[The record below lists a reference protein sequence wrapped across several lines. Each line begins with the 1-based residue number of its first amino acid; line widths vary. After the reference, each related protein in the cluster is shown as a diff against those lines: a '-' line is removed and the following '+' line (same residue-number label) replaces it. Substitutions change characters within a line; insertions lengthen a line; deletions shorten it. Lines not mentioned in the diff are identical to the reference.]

1 MATSL
6 TQNFSK
12 EEFKKN
18 VISNCKSLYRKNIEE
33 ANDQEVFQAVS
44 YAVKDIIIDKW
55 IATHKQ
61 YEKDDPK
68 MVYYM
73 SMEFLMGRALGNN
86 MINLCAY
93 DEIKEAL
100 DELGLDINVIE
111 DQEPDAA
118 LGNGGLGRLAAC
130 FMDSLATLEYP
141 AYGCGIRYKYGMFK
155 QEIKDGYQVEVPD
168 NWLKD
173 GNPFEIKRSE
183 YRYEVK
189 FGGYVRSYRDEKT
202 GRDMFVQEDY
212 RSVIAVPYDIPVLGY
227 GNNTVNS
234 LRIWDAEPVNTFNLN
249 SFDKGD
255 YQKAIEE
262 ENLAKNIVEVL
273 YPNDNHYAGKELRL
287 KQQYFFVSASVQ
299 RAVDRYKS
307 MNNGDVKNIYKKV
320 TFQLNDTHPTVAV
333 AELMRILMDENG
345 LEWDEAWDITTKT
358 VAYTNHTIMAEALEK
373 WPIELFSRLLPRIY
387 QIVEEINRRFVEE
400 IKAKYPGNQEKVRK
414 MAIIYDGQV
423 KMANLAIVAGYSVN
437 GVAKLHT
444 EILKKQEL
452 RDFYEMMPEK
462 FNNKTNGITQR
473 RFLKHANP
481 LLSDWITDKIGDG
494 WVTDLSQLEKLMLY
508 VDDPKAQ
515 QDFMQI
521 KYKNKVRLAKYIKEN
536 NGIDVDPNSI
546 FDVQVKRLHEYKRQL
561 LNILH
566 VMYLYNQIKRN
577 PDYDMVPRTFIFGAK
592 AAAGYKIAKQ
602 TIKLINNVA
611 NVINN
616 DASIKGKIKVVFI
629 ENYRV
634 SNGEIIFASA
644 DVSEQISTA
653 SKEASGTGNMKFM
666 LNGAIT
672 LGTMDGANVEI
683 VNEVGAENAQ
693 IFGLSS
699 DEVIRFE
706 NEGGYD
712 PMEIFNNDQ
721 EIRDV
726 LMELIN
732 GKYSPEDTEMFRDIY
747 NSLLNNDGGRR
758 ADTYFILKDFRSYA
772 EAQRKI
778 DERYRDTNSWAKTVM
793 TNTAKAGKFSSDR
806 TIEEYATEIW
816 KLTKTPVEM

>member
-1 MATSL
+1 MGSEMCIRDRYIGVLGSRPYSEGSFKYMATSL

-183 YRYEVK
+183 YRYEIK

-273 YPNDNHYAGKELRL
+273 YPNDN
-287 KQQYFFVSASVQ
+287 
-299 RAVDRYKS
+299 
-307 MNNGDVKNIYKKV
+307 
-320 TFQLNDTHPTVAV
+320 
-333 AELMRILMDENG
+333 
-345 LEWDEAWDITTKT
+345 
-358 VAYTNHTIMAEALEK
+358 
-373 WPIELFSRLLPRIY
+373 
-387 QIVEEINRRFVEE
+387 
-400 IKAKYPGNQEKVRK
+400 
-414 MAIIYDGQV
+414 
-423 KMANLAIVAGYSVN
+423 
-437 GVAKLHT
+437 
-444 EILKKQEL
+444 
-452 RDFYEMMPEK
+452 
-462 FNNKTNGITQR
+462 
-473 RFLKHANP
+473 
-481 LLSDWITDKIGDG
+481 LS
-494 WVTDLSQLEKLMLY
+494 
-508 VDDPKAQ
+508 
-515 QDFMQI
+515 
-521 KYKNKVRLAKYIKEN
+521 
-536 NGIDVDPNSI
+536 
-546 FDVQVKRLHEYKRQL
+546 
-561 LNILH
+561 
-566 VMYLYNQIKRN
+566 
-577 PDYDMVPRTFIFGAK
+577 
-592 AAAGYKIAKQ
+592 
-602 TIKLINNVA
+602 LIH
-611 NVINN
+611 I
-616 DASIKGKIKVVFI
+616 
-629 ENYRV
+629 
-634 SNGEIIFASA
+634 
-644 DVSEQISTA
+644 
-653 SKEASGTGNMKFM
+653 
-666 LNGAIT
+666 
-672 LGTMDGANVEI
+672 
-683 VNEVGAENAQ
+683 
-693 IFGLSS
+693 
-699 DEVIRFE
+699 
-706 NEGGYD
+706 
-712 PMEIFNNDQ
+712 
-721 EIRDV
+721 
-726 LMELIN
+726 
-732 GKYSPEDTEMFRDIY
+732 
-747 NSLLNNDGGRR
+747 
-758 ADTYFILKDFRSYA
+758 
-772 EAQRKI
+772 
-778 DERYRDTNSWAKTVM
+778 
-793 TNTAKAGKFSSDR
+793 
-806 TIEEYATEIW
+806 
-816 KLTKTPVEM
+816 